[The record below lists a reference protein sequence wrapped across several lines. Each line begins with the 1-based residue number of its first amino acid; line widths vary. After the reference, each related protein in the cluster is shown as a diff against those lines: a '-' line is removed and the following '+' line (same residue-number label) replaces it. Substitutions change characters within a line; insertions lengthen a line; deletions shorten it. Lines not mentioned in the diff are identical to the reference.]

1 MLTPE
6 QLETAQIEAS
16 KITARMQKN
25 IMEKII
31 QSIRKSGEITSST
44 DYLIFRARE
53 MRLTKEYIKEQ
64 IQKEL
69 KLSNKEIET
78 MFRKA
83 GELTY
88 AYDENIY
95 KLSGTPYTEFSKND
109 TIQRIIDEA
118 IERTQGEMYN
128 ITQSMGFAKIV
139 EGKTV
144 FTPLT
149 EYYQDVMDDTFYSVF
164 NGTATVDEAVRKA
177 TRQMSDSGIRVVDYA
192 SGHHNRI
199 DVATRRNIMTS
210 LTQMQEQISN
220 HNAEELKT
228 TVFEFSWHSGYRPS
242 HGWGGQRYD
251 TTGKYY
257 PTKDEVYKKYGGGTM
272 DDYNCRHSVYPTFKE
287 FPPMYSKEQLKEMAK
302 KEKEKKEWNG
312 KKYNKYEQTQKARQM
327 ETSMRKI
334 RREIDLLKANP
345 DINAD
350 AIRSKRIRYRA
361 MMDEYSRFCNYMGLA
376 VQKNRIYQDMLG
388 RV

>member
-1 MLTPE
+1 
-6 QLETAQIEAS
+6 
-16 KITARMQKN
+16 
-25 IMEKII
+25 MEKII

-95 KLSGTPYTEFSKND
+95 KLSNTPYTEFSKND

-199 DVATRRNIMTS
+199 DVATRRNIMTTM
-210 LTQMQEQISN
+210 TQMQEQISN